1 MVLILSLGGELQHL
15 NCKGSVEYWLG
26 IVLSQTLAFVLTSF
40 ESLGR
45 LLNVFGLDFLI
56 CEMGRLGH
64 FGDFVRA
71 IGGLLCILWL
81 FKNQ

>member
-45 LLNVFGLDFLI
+45 LLNVFGPRFLDL
-56 CEMGRLGH
+56 
-64 FGDFVRA
+64 
-71 IGGLLCILWL
+71 
-81 FKNQ
+81 